1 MPQRASAWMTIP
13 RGHPVIQAPYREQA
27 DESPSRYTNDIYL
40 NLGGGISYRGGYHAD
55 KDGIGVQWGEAGN
68 TGNMPVP
75 LPDGTKLEEFWNV
88 EWERT
93 VENDVADWKTVAEVA
108 AAVAAIAALVWVVAN
123 DLTIVGVLDD
133 ALIVPICT
141 YLATSA
147 PALYQHF
154 INTFPQLQGI
164 VSNVSN
170 CME

>member
-1 MPQRASAWMTIP
+1 MTIP

-123 DLTIVGVLDD
+123 DLTIVV
-133 ALIVPICT
+133 
-141 YLATSA
+141 SA
-147 PALYQHF
+147 H
-154 INTFPQLQGI
+154 
-164 VSNVSN
+164 
-170 CME
+170 